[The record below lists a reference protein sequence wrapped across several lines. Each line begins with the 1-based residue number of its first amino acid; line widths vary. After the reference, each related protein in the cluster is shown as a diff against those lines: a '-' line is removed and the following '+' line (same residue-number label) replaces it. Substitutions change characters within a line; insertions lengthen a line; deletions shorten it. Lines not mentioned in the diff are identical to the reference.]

1 MNNQENEIMQKESFL
16 MRIMGEFYD
25 FISDFA
31 IPIVRIGTPVFF
43 VLLGLSYICHWNI
56 ICNLYSIASGFSI
69 LFIAYIISAIFIID
83 RLLLYRVFK
92 SKHPKYS
99 VTAIWGIALIAVG
112 ITACVLTNN
121 HKKQYRF
128 ECAEWYVDE
137 PNGIYHWNN
146 KCERMSSSTYV
157 AKGYELRDKGLEFC
171 DCCKEEMD
179 EYEPKPIR
187 RP

>member
-1 MNNQENEIMQKESFL
+1 MEQRESFF
-16 MRIMGEFYD
+16 MRITGDFYN
-25 FISDFA
+25 FVSDLA

-43 VLLGLSYICHWNI
+43 VLLGLSYLCHWSI
-56 ICNLYSIASGFSI
+56 ICNLYSIVSGFSL
-69 LFIAYIISAIFIID
+69 LFIAYIISVIFIID
-83 RLLLYRVFK
+83 RLFLYRVFK
-92 SKHPKYS
+92 HKPPKYLAT
-99 VTAIWGIALIAVG
+99 VIWGIALILAG
-112 ITACVLTNN
+112 IGACILTNN

-157 AKGYELRDKGLEFC
+157 VKGYELRDKGLEFC
-171 DCCKEEMD
+171 DCCKEEME
-179 EYEPKPIR
+179 EYAPEPIR